1 MTIHPG
7 FGSFLKEHK
16 EFFNA
21 LGEDGWDAVPG
32 FDGVETK
39 LLSGQFDHDA
49 RKGSV
54 TKLSRWAVGT
64 SVADPQTHDWCE
76 EVFIISGTLSI
87 GTPDQEQRV
96 LEPGTYAVRP
106 ADVPHGPF
114 FTRDGCVML
123 EFLYYAP
130 S

>member
-1 MTIHPG
+1 MAFWVGCYLKQSSG
-7 FGSFLKEHK
+7 FGRHCGNFKLFRGHLAKPFKTANFNLSF
-16 EFFNA
+16 
-21 LGEDGWDAVPG
+21 
-32 FDGVETK
+32 K
-39 LLSGQFDHDA
+39 LLFA
-49 RKGSV
+49 KFF
-54 TKLSRWAVGT
+54 
-64 SVADPQTHDWCE
+64 